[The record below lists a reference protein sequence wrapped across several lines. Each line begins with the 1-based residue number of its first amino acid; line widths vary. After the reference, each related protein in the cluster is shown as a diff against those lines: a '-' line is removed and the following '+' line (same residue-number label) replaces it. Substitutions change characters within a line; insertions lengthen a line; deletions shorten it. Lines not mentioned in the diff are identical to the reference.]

1 MLYLGTSATFLAM
14 VVAGSRALIAE
25 SLQVVACFGFLAY
38 FRPHE
43 FGRITA
49 TIFAFSTIS
58 LILYSELDLLKE
70 GLDCLSLRCEEAANV
85 EGPPIVAVCHR

>member
-1 MLYLGTSATFLAM
+1 MDALFGNMLTFLAM
-14 VVAGSRALIAE
+14 VIAGSRALIAE

-49 TIFAFSTIS
+49 TIFAFYDFAHPLQPIGSFQGR
-58 LILYSELDLLKE
+58 L
-70 GLDCLSLRCEEAANV
+70 GLPEFAF
-85 EGPPIVAVCHR
+85 